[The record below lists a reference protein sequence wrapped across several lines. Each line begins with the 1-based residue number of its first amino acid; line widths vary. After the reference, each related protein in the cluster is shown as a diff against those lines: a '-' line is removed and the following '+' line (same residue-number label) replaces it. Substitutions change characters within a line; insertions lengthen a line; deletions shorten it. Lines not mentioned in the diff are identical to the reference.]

1 MKKITIYFITIWLA
15 LTTYLLQAKPN
26 ELSIKVTQTEQAKNL
41 VSRLNEIKAMDKS
54 GLNKKDKKKLYT
66 EVIAIQNQLKPLDG
80 GIYISVAGAIIILL
94 LLILIF

>member
-1 MKKITIYFITIWLA
+1 MKEITIYFITIWLA
-15 LTTYLLQAKPN
+15 LTTYVLQAKPH
-26 ELSIKVTQTEQAKNL
+26 ESSITVTQTEQAKNL
-41 VSRLNEIKAMDKS
+41 VYRLNEIKAMDKS
-54 GLNKKDKKKLYT
+54 GLNKDDKKKLYT